1 MGINIHIRQ
10 KTFKTK
16 GKTKDKEGNYVII
29 KGPKQK
35 EDIKFINIYALNIQ
49 HLQI

>member
-1 MGINIHIRQ
+1 MGSNTHIRQ

-16 GKTKDKEGNYVII
+16 GKAKDKEGNYVII

-49 HLQI
+49 HLKI